1 MTFITVI
8 IILSIDQLSKF
19 LAVKNLALNEPRPV
33 IDGFFYLTLV
43 YNRGAAFGILQ
54 NQIPFF
60 IICSLLALALIFMNL
75 RKTGRRGKTGLY
87 DFSLSLILAGGLGN
101 LIDRLFSGHVIDF
114 LDFRVWP
121 VFNLADS
128 AITTGV
134 ILLGWAILK
143 GEK

>member
-75 RKTGRRGKTGLY
+75 RKVGRSGRAGLY